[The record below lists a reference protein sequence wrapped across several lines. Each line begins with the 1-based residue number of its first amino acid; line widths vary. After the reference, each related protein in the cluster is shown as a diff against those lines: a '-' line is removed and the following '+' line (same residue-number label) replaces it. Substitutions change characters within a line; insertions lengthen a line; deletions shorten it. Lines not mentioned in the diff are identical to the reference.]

1 MKRTRITVNELCTAG
16 GITKQAVYQSIRGGK
31 LTFKD
36 GAADVLK
43 LLAEWNAKRDYARPD
58 RLGPVLLKIIASR
71 GLEMPAAVKT
81 KPSSASKEP
90 AVVNASGAP
99 DHLSVEMRRFWRR
112 VVSEYELESD
122 ALLILR
128 TACES
133 FDRAQEARIL
143 IAKEGMVLVN
153 RPHPAINIEQQ
164 SQRVFL
170 SAMRQLG
177 LDIDSPGPVGRPPG
191 R

>member
-1 MKRTRITVNELCTAG
+1 MKRTQITVTELCTAG
-16 GITKQAVYQSIRGGK
+16 GITKQAVYKAIRSGK
-31 LTFKD
+31 VTFKD
-36 GAADVLK
+36 GEADVLK
-43 LLAEWNAKRDYARPD
+43 LLAEWEAKRDHARSD
-58 RLGPVLLKIIASR
+58 RLGPVLRRIIESR
-71 GLEMPAAVKT
+71 GLEIPAAAKP

-90 AVVNASGAP
+90 AAVDTNGAP
-99 DHLSVEMRRFWRR
+99 SHLSAEMRKFWRL

-133 FDRAQEARIL
+133 FDRAQEARTL

-170 SAMRQLG
+170 AAMRQLG
-177 LDIDSPGPVGRPPG
+177 LDIDPPGPVGRPPS